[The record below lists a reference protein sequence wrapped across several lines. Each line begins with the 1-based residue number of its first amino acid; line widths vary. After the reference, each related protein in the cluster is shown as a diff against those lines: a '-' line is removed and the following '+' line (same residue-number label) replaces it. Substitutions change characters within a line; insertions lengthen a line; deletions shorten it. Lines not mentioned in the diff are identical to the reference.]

1 MSESLTTADVMAA
14 YLAGAGVKFIFG
26 LPGGQNIEFMEAAR
40 RQGLEFVLACREGT
54 AALMAD
60 AAGQITGV
68 PGVCMSTLGPG
79 STNLVNGVANAY
91 LDRSP
96 MIAVS
101 GQMGTRLE
109 ATFTHQNIDHN
120 RLFAP
125 ITKWTTRIVP
135 EAAASVMRRAL
146 RLAVAERP
154 GPVHITLNAN
164 LAAAD
169 AGDAEIALPP
179 LGPAQRWTQ
188 SYHVAGDGTDP
199 ARRLAGARRPIVLAG
214 VSAVRAGAGPALKG
228 FAERLGCPVVVSPK
242 AKGILPEDHA
252 YFAGTVD
259 MACNKVVWDFLAS
272 ADLILAVGFD
282 AVELINPWRP
292 RTPVLHIDACENTD
306 QVYAAGTE
314 LVGAIPAILESLA
327 DSYKGQEKWSE
338 SEVRGHREALFELYR
353 SGHVAG
359 RLNPS
364 DVVDAARGAFPRD
377 TIITMDVGS
386 HKLLV
391 GQGWTAYEPRGVLLS
406 NGLSSMGF
414 ALPGAIA
421 AKMLHRDRPVVCF
434 TGDGG
439 LAMVHGEL
447 RLASPLGLGLVVIV
461 FRDDS
466 LNRIEIK
473 QVQKGYP
480 TVGTRFDAGN
490 LVGLA
495 ESLGCDGES
504 ADTPAR
510 LADVLGRATKLNR
523 PLLVEARIDP
533 AQYTVQF

>member
-14 YLAGAGVKFIFG
+14 YLAGAGVKFVFG
-26 LPGGQNIEFMEAAR
+26 LPGGQNIEFMEAVR

-60 AAGQITGV
+60 AAGQLTGV

-109 ATFTHQNIDHN
+109 STFTHQNIDHN

-125 ITKWTTRIVP
+125 ITKWTARIVP

-179 LGPAQRWTQ
+179 LAPAARWTQ

-199 ARRLAGARRPIVLAG
+199 ARRLAGARRPVALVG
-214 VSAVRAGAGPALKG
+214 MSAVRAGAGPALKD
-228 FAERLGCPVVVSPK
+228 FAERVGCPVVVSPK
-242 AKGILPEDHA
+242 AKGILAEDHA
-252 YFAGTVD
+252 YFAGTLD
-259 MACNKVVWDFLAS
+259 MACGKVVWEFLAS

-282 AVELINPWRP
+282 AVELISPWRP
-292 RTPVLHIDACENTD
+292 RAPVLHIDSCENTD
-306 QVYAAGTE
+306 QVYAAETE
-314 LVGAIPAILESLA
+314 LVGSIPAILESLA

-338 SEVRGHREALFELYR
+338 KEVREHREALFGLYR
-353 SGHVAG
+353 SGRAAG

-364 DVVDAARGAFPRD
+364 DVVDAARGAFPKD

-391 GQGWTAYEPRGVLLS
+391 GQGWTAYEPRGVLVS
-406 NGLSSMGF
+406 NGLSAMGF

-421 AKMLHRDRPVVCF
+421 AKMLHRDRQVVCF

-439 LAMVHGEL
+439 LAMVHGEMQ
-447 RLASPLGLGLVVIV
+447 LASSLGLGLVIIV

-480 TVGTRFDAGN
+480 AVGTRFHAGD

-495 ESLGCDGES
+495 ESLGCDGEM
-504 ADTPAR
+504 ADTPGR